1 MGSRDSIQMR
11 ATHASTIFGESGR
24 SLMSASIQGE
34 PVSPWT
40 RLLQMYVGFDFFGD
54 LLLTEGNVA

>member
-1 MGSRDSIQMR
+1 MR

>member
-1 MGSRDSIQMR
+1 
-11 ATHASTIFGESGR
+11 
-24 SLMSASIQGE
+24 MSASIQGE